1 MVALTKMPLIWLT
14 CIPLITGL
22 AMVETADMVL
32 VSGYILE
39 IFRLSSI
46 ILSTQVH
53 ISTTRILCTTTDWSE
68 YSHLFLQQL
77 VSHGQ
82 EGNGEAAAEEQDE
95 VSSQLVSKN
104 RNRIIKERME
114 TNTSLSIPP
123 GPHSMQ

>member
-1 MVALTKMPLIWLT
+1 
-14 CIPLITGL
+14 
-22 AMVETADMVL
+22 MVL

-68 YSHLFLQQL
+68 YSHLFLQEL

>member
-1 MVALTKMPLIWLT
+1 
-14 CIPLITGL
+14 
-22 AMVETADMVL
+22 MVL

-68 YSHLFLQQL
+68 YSHLFLQEL

-82 EGNGEAAAEEQDE
+82 EGNGEATTEEQDE

-104 RNRIIKERME
+104 RNRII
-114 TNTSLSIPP
+114 
-123 GPHSMQ
+123 

>member
-1 MVALTKMPLIWLT
+1 
-14 CIPLITGL
+14 
-22 AMVETADMVL
+22 MVETADMVL